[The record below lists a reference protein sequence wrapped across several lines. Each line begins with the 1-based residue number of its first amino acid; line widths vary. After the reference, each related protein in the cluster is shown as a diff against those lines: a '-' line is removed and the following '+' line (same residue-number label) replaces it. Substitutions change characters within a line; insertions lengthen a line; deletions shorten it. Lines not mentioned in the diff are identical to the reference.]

1 MGIPTAIHYPAPIPH
16 QPAYR
21 QFSGDDDYPVA
32 VEMSR
37 KVMSLPMGPY
47 MKKSDV
53 AKVTDTLLRAVER
66 QSTRRPAFS
75 ELRA

>member
-1 MGIPTAIHYPAPIPH
+1 
-16 QPAYR
+16 
-21 QFSGDDDYPVA
+21 
-32 VEMSR
+32 
-37 KVMSLPMGPY
+37 MGPY